1 MHYRYNKSDYLDQES
16 LRSRVF
22 NHILEDILSGKYE
35 EGQALVETKLAQE
48 IGVSRTPV
56 REAFRQLELDGL
68 VTSIPNKG
76 VVVNGISDKDI
87 EEIFAVRSL
96 VEGLAVRWAT
106 ENINEEQRRDLEE
119 TAELMVY
126 YTKKKDYQQLA
137 KYDARFHSLIYDSCQ
152 RKVLRHILRSLM
164 RYIQHARLGSLKVP
178 KRAEQA
184 LKEHREILE
193 AILAGKK
200 DIAEQ
205 KMVHHVNSALENLL
219 KEKNKTN

>member
-1 MHYRYNKSDYLDQES
+1 MRYRYNKSDYLDQES

-22 NHILEDILSGKYE
+22 NHILEDILNGKYE

-96 VEGLAVRWAT
+96 IEGLAVRWAT

-152 RKVLRHILRSLM
+152 SKVLRHILRSLM

>member
-1 MHYRYNKSDYLDQES
+1 MRYRYNKSDYLDQES

-22 NHILEDILSGKYE
+22 NHILEDILNGKYE

-96 VEGLAVRWAT
+96 IEGLAVRWAT

-126 YTKKKDYQQLA
+126 YTKK
-137 KYDARFHSLIYDSCQ
+137 RTT
-152 RKVLRHILRSLM
+152 
-164 RYIQHARLGSLKVP
+164 
-178 KRAEQA
+178 
-184 LKEHREILE
+184 
-193 AILAGKK
+193 
-200 DIAEQ
+200 
-205 KMVHHVNSALENLL
+205 NS
-219 KEKNKTN
+219 

>member
-22 NHILEDILSGKYE
+22 NHILEDILSGKYG

-96 VEGLAVRWAT
+96 VEGLAARWAT

-152 RKVLRHILRSLM
+152 SKVLRHILRSLM

-184 LKEHREILE
+184 LKEHKEILE